1 MTNIEHIQI
10 QITPLRKALVEHS
23 LYQKLSNIQ
32 DIQSFMEQHVFAVWD
47 FMSLLKA
54 LQQHLT
60 CTQTPW
66 IPNQNTLLSRFIN
79 EIVLGEESDL
89 NEAGIPQSHF
99 DMYLEA
105 MEQVGANTDSIQ
117 RFIHLIQKGTSV
129 KNALEIL
136 NLKSGVQDFVN
147 FTFAVIDSN
156 KAHLIAAAF
165 TFGREDLIPDMFLE
179 IIKNE
184 ETTNQKISYSKLS
197 YYLKRHIELDGDE
210 HGPLSLQMIQ
220 ELCGNDIKKWDEVL
234 AVAVQALQHRINL
247 WDSISKELSNQ
258 LEPSF

>member
-1 MTNIEHIQI
+1 MTSIENIQAQI
-10 QITPLRKALVEHS
+10 APLRKALINHS
-23 LYQKLSNIQ
+23 LYQRLNNIE
-32 DIQSFMEQHVFAVWD
+32 DIQCFMEQHVFAVWD
-47 FMSLLKA
+47 FMSLLKS
-54 LQQHLT
+54 LQNHLT

-66 IPNQNTLLSRFIN
+66 IPNKNTKLTRFVN

-105 MEQVGANTDSIQ
+105 MEQVGAKTNL
-117 RFIHLIQKGTSV
+117 IHNFVTQLQKGRSV
-129 KNALEIL
+129 QEAAQQ
-136 NLKSGVQDFVN
+136 LKIKAAVQDFIN
-147 FTFAVIDSN
+147 FTFAIIGSN
-156 KAHLIAAAF
+156 QPHLIASAF

-184 ETTNQKISYSKLS
+184 EAADQKISYSKLT

-220 ELCGNDIKKWDEVL
+220 ELCGNDVKKWEEVL
-234 AVAVQALQHRINL
+234 TVALQALEYRIKL
-247 WDSISKELSNQ
+247 WDSVVQQ
-258 LEPSF
+258 LPK